1 MSLAGLL
8 LAVSALG
15 ADPAPACRAALEL
28 AYDGSTG
35 AALAR
40 LAEQNREQP
49 DLLCAYT
56 ELLVHAFGLEQQ
68 PESAELDRQQQR
80 RAEALVA
87 LAGERLSGPGQD
99 PRARFV
105 RGAAYGLESRLHLLR
120 WQRRAAAQTAV
131 RMRQDLLLVGESDP
145 LWNEARFG
153 LGLYDYYADV
163 LPRVL
168 KLLRFLTGLPGGDRV
183 RGLQAL
189 EQARER
195 AQLHRTEARAQLF
208 DIYVYY
214 EGRDDDALGEMLE
227 LRRLY
232 PGAPLWGLKL
242 AEHQRE
248 RLGLWDESAQTARA
262 ILQSSEGG
270 QPNYAPVV
278 GGMAR
283 VLLGEALLQELR
295 PAEAAAALEPALRL
309 SLPANWE
316 ARARYALGRSLEQ
329 RGERQRAE
337 ALYRAASQGAGKEKE
352 LRQKAERA
360 LRQPMSAERR
370 AALAQLADARRLLAL
385 GRGPEA
391 AAAYRRVLALEPR
404 SQEAALRLA
413 EAQLEAGRLAD
424 AAERLEGLMD
434 EDEPEPP
441 WVRPWTRLLAARLD
455 DLQGQRAAA
464 LQQYNQVFKQPL
476 GSSRLRELAA
486 EGLRRPFRLQDPGS
500 GGPPRGNHSR

>member
-1 MSLAGLL
+1 MNAAALL
-8 LAVSALG
+8 LFSALSS
-15 ADPAPACRAALEL
+15 DPAPACRAALEL

-40 LAEQNREQP
+40 LSELNRERP

-56 ELLVHAFGLEQQ
+56 ELLVHAFSMDQQ
-68 PESAELDRQQQR
+68 PESPERDQEQLR

-87 LAGERLSGPGQD
+87 LCSERLSGPAQD

-120 WQRRAAAQTAV
+120 WQRRKAAQTAV

-163 LPRVL
+163 LPRLL
-168 KLLRFLTGLPGGDRV
+168 KLLRFLTGLPAGDRV

-189 EQARER
+189 ELAQER
-195 AQLHRTEARAQLF
+195 AQLHRTESKAQLF

-214 EGRDDDALGEMLE
+214 EGRDDDALAEMLE

-232 PGAPLWGLKL
+232 PGAPLWALRL
-242 AEHQRE
+242 SEHQRE
-248 RLGLWDESAQTARA
+248 RLGLWAESAQTARE
-262 ILQSSEGG
+262 ILQSSEAGG
-270 QPNYAPVV
+270 HPNYAPVV

-283 VLLGEALLQELR
+283 VLLGEALLLELQ
-295 PAEAAAALEPALRL
+295 PAEAAAALEPALRQP
-309 SLPANWE
+309 LPPNWA
-316 ARARYALGRSLEQ
+316 ARARYALAQSLEQ

-337 ALYRAASQGAGKEKE
+337 PLYRAASQAAGKEKE

-360 LRQPMSAERR
+360 LRQPLSADRR
-370 AALAQLADARRLLAL
+370 AALVELGDARRLQAS
-385 GRGPEA
+385 GRRAEA
-391 AAAYRRVLALEPR
+391 VAAYQRVLARDPR
-404 SQEAALRLA
+404 SQEAALRVA
-413 EAQLEAGRLAD
+413 EAQLDAGRLED
-424 AAERLEGLMD
+424 AAEGLERLLD

-455 DLQGQRAAA
+455 DLQGRRGAA

-476 GSSRLRELAA
+476 GSPVLRELAA
-486 EGLRRPFRLQDPGS
+486 DGLKRPFRLPNPTT